1 MMKKRNV
8 AVAMAA
14 VTMASTVAPVFAN
27 AIAEE
32 NKHVVSNENSAK
44 LISKVRELLR
54 VKYTDT
60 QENVYEINAT
70 YTNSKGQENQRLQI
84 NTITDLLN
92 LMDEEKGNKNI
103 VLTIT
108 DNGHAKDGDKIVDET
123 ILKYEKTSELQ
134 ALVFKNNPKVNTAGQ
149 IVEAKLD
156 ADKGE
161 LKVRVGF
168 TVKTDYLTKDEADKL
183 TEDSTSIT
191 VEESEDKQNLV
202 VIKELRVAVGN
213 EHLNIDKPNRMVYI
227 DFGKTASEKNQD
239 AATVFSNDGIN
250 KENAKEL
257 VEKLKKTS
265 LSKKGLQDI
274 NDKIYE
280 VTISDAKIETVKS
293 EVLFDGLMLT
303 ETGKELVDVL
313 ENGIKKDGQKYTIEK
328 TKDSGSQ
335 DIEYKINKISNDN
348 YELVMKFTAK
358 PATGTAKAT
367 AKDFDFELKVTGKT
381 RSELEEIAN
390 IFDLTDGKVKGAA
403 ANAIIGQRRV
413 DTAVQI
419 SKENFKPMDKN
430 SKVLNNVVLVGA
442 NAVVDGLAAG
452 PLAATLD
459 APLLLTNADSLDTSV
474 EREIKRLLVDDT
486 TISNLKNKTVYIV
499 GGESVV
505 SEKVVAQLEKLGV
518 KVERIAGDRRD
529 TTSLAVAEKMV
540 EKKAK
545 FQKAFVVGAKGEAD
559 AMSISAHASKEQA
572 PIIVTALDGS
582 LSKEAKKL
590 IKNQEIDIIGGE
602 TAVSKELEAELKD
615 IDSNGNITR
624 VSGANRFE
632 TNANVITKYHKN
644 ADHIYIAKDG
654 QKEGN
659 DKLVDALAISP
670 VAVKDNKNG
679 VVVLATNDL
688 TEAQQEALELRA
700 SAADKMTQVGG
711 GVSKTVITK
720 VAKMLGL
727 VK

>member
-1 MMKKRNV
+1 
-8 AVAMAA
+8 
-14 VTMASTVAPVFAN
+14 
-27 AIAEE
+27 
-32 NKHVVSNENSAK
+32 
-44 LISKVRELLR
+44 
-54 VKYTDT
+54 
-60 QENVYEINAT
+60 
-70 YTNSKGQENQRLQI
+70 
-84 NTITDLLN
+84 
-92 LMDEEKGNKNI
+92 
-103 VLTIT
+103 
-108 DNGHAKDGDKIVDET
+108 
-123 ILKYEKTSELQ
+123 
-134 ALVFKNNPKVNTAGQ
+134 
-149 IVEAKLD
+149 
-156 ADKGE
+156 
-161 LKVRVGF
+161 
-168 TVKTDYLTKDEADKL
+168 
-183 TEDSTSIT
+183 
-191 VEESEDKQNLV
+191 
-202 VIKELRVAVGN
+202 
-213 EHLNIDKPNRMVYI
+213 
-227 DFGKTASEKNQD
+227 
-239 AATVFSNDGIN
+239 
-250 KENAKEL
+250 
-257 VEKLKKTS
+257 
-265 LSKKGLQDI
+265 
-274 NDKIYE
+274 
-280 VTISDAKIETVKS
+280 
-293 EVLFDGLMLT
+293 
-303 ETGKELVDVL
+303 
-313 ENGIKKDGQKYTIEK
+313 
-328 TKDSGSQ
+328 
-335 DIEYKINKISNDN
+335 
-348 YELVMKFTAK
+348 MKFTAK
-358 PATGTAKAT
+358 PAEAIAKAT
-367 AKDFDFELKVTGKT
+367 AKAFDFELKVTGKT
-381 RSELEEIAN
+381 RSELEKIAN
-390 IFDLTDGKVKGAA
+390 IFDLTNGKVEGAD

-419 SKENFKPMDKN
+419 SKENFKPMDEN
-430 SKVLNNVVLVGA
+430 GKVLNNVVLVGA

-459 APLLLTNADSLDTSV
+459 APLLLTNKDSLDTSV

-486 TISNLKNKTVYIV
+486 TMSNLKNKTVYIV

-615 IDSNGNITR
+615 IDSNGSVTR

-632 TNANVITKYHKN
+632 TNANVITKYHRN
-644 ADHIYIAKDG
+644 AKHIYVAKDG

-670 VAVKDNKNG
+670 VAAMNNG
-679 VVVLATNDL
+679 VVALATNDL

-700 SAADKMTQVGG
+700 SAAEKMTQVGG
-711 GVSKTVITK
+711 GVSETVITK

>member
-27 AIAEE
+27 TIAKE
-32 NKHVVSNENSAK
+32 NKYVVSNEKSTK
-44 LISKVRELLR
+44 VISKVRELLK

-60 QENVYEINAT
+60 QENVYKIDAK
-70 YTNSKGQENQRLQI
+70 YTNSQNQKDQKLEI
-84 NTITDLLN
+84 KTITDLIN
-92 LMDEEKGNKNI
+92 LMDEENGNKDI

-108 DNGHAKDGDKIVDET
+108 DYGHAKDGDKIVGET
-123 ILKYEKTSELQ
+123 ILKYEKPSELQ
-134 ALVFKNNPKVNTAGQ
+134 SLAFANDASTNTNGQ
-149 IVEAKLD
+149 IVEAKFD
-156 ADKGE
+156 ADKDE
-161 LKVRVGF
+161 LKVKVGF
-168 TVKTDYLTKDEADKL
+168 SIANSTL
-183 TEDSTSIT
+183 TEEEAINIVGDSTSIT
-191 VEESEDKQNLV
+191 VTTSSNNTV
-202 VIKELRVAVGN
+202 VTKEFKVAVGS
-213 EHLNIDKPNRMVYI
+213 EHLNID
-227 DFGKTASEKNQD
+227 FGRNTEEKNQD
-239 AATVFSNDGIN
+239 AAEAFSNNGIN
-250 KENAKEL
+250 DKTKAKGL

-265 LSKKGLQDI
+265 LAKKGLQDI
-274 NDKIYE
+274 KEKTYE

-303 ETGKELVDVL
+303 DEGKELVDVL

-328 TKDSGSQ
+328 TTGTNYD
-335 DIEYKINKISNDN
+335 INKISNNN

-358 PATGTAKAT
+358 PVTKTT
-367 AKDFDFELKVTGKT
+367 SPFDFEVKVTGKT
-381 RSELEEIAN
+381 YSELDKIAN
-390 IFDLTDGKVKGAA
+390 IFTLTNGKVEGAA

-419 SKENFKPMDKN
+419 SKENFRKP
-430 SKVLNNVVLVGA
+430 SYVNNVVLVGA

-452 PLAATLD
+452 PLASTLE
-459 APLLLTNADSLDTSV
+459 APLLLTSKDSLDATV
-474 EREIKRLLVDDT
+474 EKEIKRLLVDNT

-545 FQKAFVVGAKGEAD
+545 FEKAFVVGAKGEAD

-644 ADHIYIAKDG
+644 AQHIYVAKDG

-670 VAVKDNKNG
+670 VAAMNNG
-679 VVVLATNDL
+679 VVALATNDL
-688 TEAQQEALELRA
+688 TETQQEALELRA
-700 SAADKMTQVGG
+700 GAAEKMTQVGG
-711 GVSKTVITK
+711 GVSNTVVTK
-720 VAKMLGL
+720 IAKMLGL

>member
-265 LSKKGLQDI
+265 LSKTGLQDI
-274 NDKIYE
+274 KEKIYE

-313 ENGIKKDGQKYTIEK
+313 ENGIKKDGQKYIIGK

-335 DIEYKINKISNDN
+335 EIEYKINKISNDN
-348 YELVMKFTAK
+348 YELVMKFTAT
-358 PATGTAKAT
+358 PDKAT
-367 AKDFDFELKVTGKT
+367 AKAFDFELKVTGKT
-381 RSELEEIAN
+381 RLELEKIAN
-390 IFDLTDGKVKGAA
+390 IFDLTNGKVEGAD

-419 SKENFKPMDKN
+419 SKENFKPMDEN
-430 SKVLNNVVLVGA
+430 GKVLNNVVLVGA

-459 APLLLTNADSLDTSV
+459 APLLLTNKDSLDTSV

-486 TISNLKNKTVYIV
+486 TMSNLKNKTVYIV

-615 IDSNGNITR
+615 IDSNGSVTR

-632 TNANVITKYHKN
+632 TNANVITKYHRN
-644 ADHIYIAKDG
+644 AKHIYVAKDG

-670 VAVKDNKNG
+670 VAAMNNG
-679 VVVLATNDL
+679 VVALATNDL

-700 SAADKMTQVGG
+700 AAAEKMTQVGG
-711 GVSKTVITK
+711 GVSETVITK

>member
-8 AVAMAA
+8 AIAMAA
-14 VTMASTVAPVFAN
+14 VTMAGTVAPVFAN
-27 AIAEE
+27 SATPET
-32 NKHVVSNENSAK
+32 HVVSNEKSTK
-44 LISKVRELLR
+44 VISKVRELLK

-60 QENVYEINAT
+60 QENVYEIKVSYNVTGGSPETDKDITNAT
-70 YTNSKGQENQRLQI
+70 QLAEIIGDTK
-84 NTITDLLN
+84 NT
-92 LMDEEKGNKNI
+92 GI

-108 DNGHAKDGDKIVDET
+108 DKGHAKDGDKIVEDA

-239 AATVFSNDGIN
+239 AATSFDNTSATDEE
-250 KENAKEL
+250 KAKEL
-257 VEKLKKTS
+257 VDKLKKTS

-274 NDKIYE
+274 VEKKYE

-328 TKDSGSQ
+328 TKD
-335 DIEYKINKISNDN
+335 IEYKINKISNDN

-358 PATGTAKAT
+358 PAEAIAKAT
-367 AKDFDFELKVTGKT
+367 AKAFDFELKVTGKT
-381 RSELEEIAN
+381 RSELEKIAN
-390 IFDLTDGKVKGAA
+390 IFDLTNGKVEGAD

-419 SKENFKPMDKN
+419 SKENFKPMDEN
-430 SKVLNNVVLVGA
+430 GKVLNNVVLVGA

-459 APLLLTNADSLDTSV
+459 APLLLTNKDSLDTSV

-486 TISNLKNKTVYIV
+486 TMSNLKNKTVYIV

-615 IDSNGNITR
+615 IDSNGSVTR

-632 TNANVITKYHKN
+632 TNANVITKYHRN
-644 ADHIYIAKDG
+644 AKHIYVAKDG

-670 VAVKDNKNG
+670 VAAMNNG
-679 VVVLATNDL
+679 VVALATNDL

-700 SAADKMTQVGG
+700 SAAEKMTQVGG
-711 GVSKTVITK
+711 GVSETVITK

>member
-8 AVAMAA
+8 AIAMAA

-27 AIAEE
+27 SATPET
-32 NKHVVSNENSAK
+32 HVVSNEKSTK
-44 LISKVRELLR
+44 LISKVRELLK

-60 QENVYEINAT
+60 QENVYTIKVSYNITGGSPVSDKPITNAT
-70 YTNSKGQENQRLQI
+70 QLVEIIEDTK
-84 NTITDLLN
+84 NTGITL
-92 LMDEEKGNKNI
+92 K
-103 VLTIT
+103 IT
-108 DNGHAKDGDKIVDET
+108 DNGHAKDGDKIVGET
-123 ILKYEKTSELQ
+123 ILKYEKPSELQ
-134 ALVFKNNPKVNTAGQ
+134 SLAFANDASKNANGQ
-149 IVEAKLD
+149 IVEAKFD
-156 ADKGE
+156 ADKDE
-161 LKVRVGF
+161 LKVKVGF
-168 TVKTDYLTKDEADKL
+168 SIANSTL
-183 TEDSTSIT
+183 TENNAKQLVGDSTSIT
-191 VEESEDKQNLV
+191 VTTSSNNTV
-202 VIKELRVAVGN
+202 VTKEFKVALGN
-213 EHLNIDKPNRMVYI
+213 EHLNIDSKTKKVNI
-227 DFGKTASEKNQD
+227 DFGKATSDKNQD
-239 AATVFSNDGIN
+239 AAETFSNNGIN
-250 KENAKEL
+250 DETKAKAL

-303 ETGKELVDVL
+303 ETGKELVDAL
-313 ENGIKKDGQKYTIEK
+313 ENGIERDGKLFEVT
-328 TKDSGSQ
+328 Q
-335 DIEYKINKISNDN
+335 DGDHEINKLTK
-348 YELVMKFTAK
+348 ELVMKFK
-358 PATGTAKAT
+358 GTYT
-367 AKDFDFELKVTGKT
+367 DSKT
-381 RSELEEIAN
+381 RNTEEFKFQIKVIGKSNSELEKIAN
-390 IFDLTDGKVKGAA
+390 IFTLSGNKVNGAD

-419 SKENFKPMDKN
+419 SKENFKPVTKN
-430 SKVLNNVVLVGA
+430 GNVVLVGA

-452 PLAATLD
+452 PLAATLN
-459 APLLLTNADSLDTSV
+459 APLLLTNADSLDASV
-474 EREIKRLLVDDT
+474 EKEIKRLLVDNT
-486 TISNLKNKTVYIV
+486 TMSNLSTQTVYIV

-700 SAADKMTQVGG
+700 AAADKMTQVGG
-711 GVSKTVITK
+711 GVSNTVITK